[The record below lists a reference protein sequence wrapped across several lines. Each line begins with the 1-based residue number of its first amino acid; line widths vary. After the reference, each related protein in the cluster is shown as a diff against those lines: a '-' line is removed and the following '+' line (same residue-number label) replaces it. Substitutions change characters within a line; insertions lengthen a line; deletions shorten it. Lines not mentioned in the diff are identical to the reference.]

1 MTNLRLLTSILTLF
15 PRILFDL
22 DDPIGVG
29 QVKPSSL
36 RPEYDF
42 IVIGSGASGSVVA
55 ARLSEVPHVSVLL
68 LEAGSDGTLLSLVPA
83 GVGATL
89 NSPLDWAYL
98 TSPDRKRNSCLGM
111 VRGQCLWHA
120 GKVLGG
126 GTSVNG
132 MLYVR
137 GDKEDYNTWAARG
150 NPGWGWE
157 DVLHYFKKSER
168 QTNPQY
174 GADTR
179 HHNDRGPMSVSDLR
193 YRTPLSDAFIR
204 AGQEAGFPVRDINTG
219 NGTGFTVMQTMMD
232 NGKRVSSAR
241 AFLKPVLDRPN
252 LTVLTNSLVT
262 RILFSRSE
270 KVPRASYVLFTRDG
284 VQHKVRARK
293 EIIVSAGVVETPKL
307 LMLSGVGPKYDL
319 EHHRIP
325 VVADLPVGQNMQ
337 SHVGFGDVVFTL
349 KSPVSFNPLRL
360 FTNPFNILAYVRGQG
375 PLAAVSGF
383 EGLAAFRTGLDQ
395 ETSWPDIQLNLISLT
410 PAIDGGLVYR
420 RSLNLNDRM
429 YEKYKPLSFKDG
441 FFILPVLMH
450 PKSRGSIR
458 LRSTNAGDPP
468 FIDPNYFEHPL
479 DIKRMLQAV
488 RFIQSLGRSRH
499 FRRYGAELYS
509 VPVSEC
515 SGLEWDSDGYWECA
529 IRHFTYPLYH
539 DACTA
544 PMGPASDVTAVVS
557 PRLLVYNVA
566 GLRLADASIMPSLV
580 SGNTAAACI
589 MIGEKAADLI
599 KQDWGLH

>member
-1 MTNLRLLTSILTLF
+1 MSIMTLF
-15 PRILFDL
+15 PRLLLDF
-22 DDPIGVG
+22 DDPIGVPE
-29 QVKPSSL
+29 VKPASL
-36 RPEYDF
+36 RSEYDF
-42 IVIGSGASGSVVA
+42 IVVGSGASGSVVA
-55 ARLSEVPHVSVLL
+55 ARLSEVPRVSVLL

-89 NSPLDWAYL
+89 NSPLDWGYL
-98 TSPDRKRNSCLGM
+98 TSPDQKRNSCLGM

-126 GTSVNG
+126 GTTING

-137 GDKEDYNTWAARG
+137 GDQEDYNTWAARG

-168 QTNPQY
+168 QTNPGY
-174 GADTR
+174 AADTR
-179 HHNDRGPMSVSDLR
+179 HHNSRGPMSVSDLR

-204 AGQEAGFPVRDINTG
+204 AGKEAGFPVRDINTG

-232 NGKRVSSAR
+232 SGKRVSSAR
-241 AFLKPVLDRPN
+241 AFIKPVLDRPN

-262 RILFSRSE
+262 RILFSRSNDG
-270 KVPRASYVLFTRDG
+270 VPRASHILFTRDG
-284 VQHKVRARK
+284 IQYKVRARK
-293 EIIVSAGVVETPKL
+293 EIILSTGVVETPKL
-307 LMLSGVGPKYDL
+307 LMLSGVGPRYEL
-319 EHHRIP
+319 EHHGIP

-360 FTNPFNILAYVRGQG
+360 FTNPFNILDYIRGQG

-383 EGLAAFRTGLDQ
+383 EGLAAFRTSLDQ

-420 RSLNLNDRM
+420 RSLNLNNQM

-450 PKSRGSIR
+450 PKSRGSIK
-458 LRSTNAGDPP
+458 LKSKNAADPP
-468 FIDPNYFEHPL
+468 IIEPNYFDHPL
-479 DIKRMLQAV
+479 DIKRMVHAV

-499 FRRYGAELYS
+499 FTRYGAELYS
-509 VPVSEC
+509 RPISGC
-515 SGLEWDSDGYWECA
+515 AGLEWDSDGYWECA

-544 PMGPASDVTAVVS
+544 PMGPASDSTAVVS

-566 GLRLADASIMPSLV
+566 GLRLADASVMPSLV

-599 KQDWGLH
+599 KQDWELNYV